1 MQTQTQM
8 LELLM
13 SRKGQIVTVK
23 TQRPVK
29 MKRGQPEVFKA
40 SEFQCRVGVNY
51 DNIAVVKEGRATGE
65 LPAENAGL
73 PWGEWLEFPY
83 TIGHKGETYV
93 RCTLLNNAFRR
104 APVFTLADGTVV
116 DRETVKAGALASEFR
131 DGDDSVVF
139 NIKVSSLVEVK

>member
-1 MQTQTQM
+1 MQTKTEM
-8 LELLM
+8 LDLLM

-29 MKRGQPEVFKA
+29 MKKDQPAVTKT

-51 DNIAVVKEGRATGE
+51 DNIKVVKEGRASGE

-73 PWGEWLEFPY
+73 PWGEWIDFPY

-93 RCTLLNNAFRR
+93 RCTMLDNSFRR
-104 APVFTLADGTVV
+104 APVFMLADGTVV
-116 DRETVKAGALASEFR
+116 DKEFVKSKALASEFKE
-131 DGDDSVVF
+131 GDESVVF
-139 NIKVSSLVEVK
+139 NIKLSSLLEVK

>member
-29 MKRGQPEVFKA
+29 MKKGQPAVMKA

-51 DNIAVVKEGRATGE
+51 DNIQVVKEGRANGE
-65 LPAENAGL
+65 LPAENQGL
-73 PWGEWLEFPY
+73 PWGEWIEFPY

-93 RCTLLNNAFRR
+93 RCTLLNNGFRR

-116 DRETVKAGALASEFR
+116 DKDVVKAGALASEFR
-131 DGDDSVVF
+131 EGDDSVVF